1 MLVPF
6 YPEDETLIWLALSR
20 IPGLG
25 RRMITTLLECFEGPQ
40 SILEATEAQLASF
53 SKMTPDLL
61 NAIRAVDFTTVKSEL
76 DSLTAGDIRLVH
88 WRHPDYPANLQHSP
102 DGPIV
107 LRIKGQ
113 LAVEDRN
120 AVAIVGTTSPT
131 SEARALARLLGEK
144 LATEGLTIVSG
155 LAKGIDSEAHRGA
168 LEAAGRT
175 LGILGCG
182 LDRIFPPENRG
193 LAAEVVE
200 SGALLSEMPLGV
212 PATGRRLMARN
223 PRLIATYPT
232 KGPAVAI
239 SEGVDR
245 DRAVDESGNQ
255 ISVFSR
261 VGSRPFNLSEMQRMY
276 LRAGKVYTVTNSAPS
291 DALKFE
297 IKEEKKEKKK
307 RPRRKRRK

>member
-1 MLVPF
+1 MLVQF

-40 SILEATEAQLASF
+40 LILEATEAQLASF

-61 NAIRAVDFTTVKSEL
+61 NAIRAVDITTVKSEL

-88 WRHPDYPANLQHSP
+88 WRHPDYPANLRHSP

-113 LAVEDRN
+113 LAVEDSN

-223 PRLIATYPT
+223 RITSGMAKATIVVESEKDSGSLATARRAKRQGRLVY
-232 KGPAVAI
+232 
-239 SEGVDR
+239 
-245 DRAVDESGNQ
+245 AVDNGRPGNSELLAEGAQPIPANGQ
-255 ISVFSR
+255 IEF
-261 VGSRPFNLSEMQRMY
+261 G
-276 LRAGKVYTVTNSAPS
+276 
-291 DALKFE
+291 ALARHIVAHELQLLTADNQLDFDFE
-297 IKEEKKEKKK
+297 
-307 RPRRKRRK
+307 